1 MPPTD
6 PQTRALQATA
16 RHLQQAVDAARPI
29 QGPPATEMH
38 RLYHHLLALAEAYQ
52 FLLTQLN

>member
-16 RHLQQAVDAARPI
+16 WHLAQAVEAARPI

-38 RLYHHLLALAEAYQ
+38 RLYHHLLALAEAYK
-52 FLLTQLN
+52 FLITELN